1 MVDVLWFILV
11 VLIPAIVLHE
21 YAHGLSAYMLGDP
34 TAKNQGRLTLNPIK
48 HIDPVGS
55 LVVPGA
61 LFLAYYF
68 GLTRSLML
76 FGWARPVPVN
86 FRNLRPRRLGMTLVA
101 VAGPL
106 TNIALAFI
114 FSRFYQLSADPHLA
128 DISPSL
134 SQVSHICAWGVALNL
149 TLAVFNMMPIPPL
162 DGSRVV
168 TSLLPMKLAYYYSLL
183 EPFGIIILIVLLQ
196 LGLFGFLF
204 PLIEQAGYWIGVQL

>member
-1 MVDVLWFILV
+1 MVDVLLLIV
-11 VLIPAIVLHE
+11 VIVVPAIVLHE

-55 LVVPGA
+55 LIVPGA
-61 LFLAYYF
+61 LFLAHYF

-86 FRNLRPRRLGMTLVA
+86 FRNLRPARLGMVLVA
-101 VAGPL
+101 IAGPL

-114 FSRFYQLSADPHLA
+114 FSKLYIWPLLSK
-128 DISPSL
+128 
-134 SQVSHICAWGVALNL
+134 VSDICAWGVMLNL

-168 TSLLPMKLAYYYSLL
+168 TSLLPVKLAYYYSRL
-183 EPFGIIILIVLLQ
+183 EPFGIIILIVLLN
-196 LGLFGFLF
+196 LGMLGFLS
-204 PLIEQAGYWIGVQL
+204 PLIGQVGHWIGVQL